1 MTMTTCCRQLFTS
14 AIVPSVILAASL
26 FYAGNTLAA
35 QTKNAFTVTVQTAST
50 GDPKN
55 PVSDSAFC
63 RSNTLRGSFG
73 ATVTVV
79 CKTGSVVDIQAFA
92 NGSPRKPTHGG
103 AYRFITRFAVAADY
117 RDTIS
122 SRGVGTVTSWRTVNL
137 QDRDYLEL
145 LIGW

>member
-1 MTMTTCCRQLFTS
+1 M
-14 AIVPSVILAASL
+14 
-26 FYAGNTLAA
+26 FYANNTLAA
-35 QTKNAFTVTVQTAST
+35 QTKNAFTVAVQTIGS
-50 GDPKN
+50 GSPKN

-79 CKTGSVVDIQAFA
+79 CKTGTVVDIEALG
-92 NGSPRKPTHGG
+92 NGAPWKPTHGG
-103 AYRFITRFAVAADY
+103 AYRFITRFAVAGDY

-137 QDRDYLEL
+137 HDRDYLEL